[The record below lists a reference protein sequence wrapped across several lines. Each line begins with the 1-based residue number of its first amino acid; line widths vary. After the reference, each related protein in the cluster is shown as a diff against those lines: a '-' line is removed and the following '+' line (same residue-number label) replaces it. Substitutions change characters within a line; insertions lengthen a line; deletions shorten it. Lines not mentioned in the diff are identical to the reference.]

1 MLPITQKFCVYA
13 DSNHLKYRI
22 LKENVDDHD
31 IIETIEKGGT
41 LSGMSLPEG
50 ALLFFCPDESVTI
63 NYDCAQIPDEKQ
75 GAATLFANKLNKRA
89 RFVRFL
95 YDPEFR
101 CLRAATDV
109 FVGDPATS
117 TVAGVKICE
126 MLDLMRDVVKEI
138 FPDIAK
144 MLHGDRRSVS
154 ASDVMGDIDRLIR
167 SKLE

>member
-22 LKENVDDHD
+22 LKENVDNHD

-63 NYDCAQIPDEKQ
+63 SYDCAQIPDEKQ
-75 GAATLFANKLNKRA
+75 GAATSFANKLNKRA

-109 FVGDPATS
+109 FVGDSANS

-126 MLDLMRDVVKEI
+126 MLDLVRDVVKEI

-144 MLHGDRRSVS
+144 MLHGDRRSASV
-154 ASDVMGDIDRLIR
+154 SDVMGDIDRLIR
-167 SKLE
+167 TKLE